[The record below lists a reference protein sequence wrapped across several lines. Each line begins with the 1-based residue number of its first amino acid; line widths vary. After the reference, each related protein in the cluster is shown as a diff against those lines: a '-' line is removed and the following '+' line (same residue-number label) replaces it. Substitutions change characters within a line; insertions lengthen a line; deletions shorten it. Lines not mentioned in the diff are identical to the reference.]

1 METRVITTLSEA
13 ELISLRAAIGTARE
27 EVVRA
32 MN

>member
-13 ELISLRAAIGTARE
+13 ELILMRAAIGTARE
-27 EVVRA
+27 EVVRD